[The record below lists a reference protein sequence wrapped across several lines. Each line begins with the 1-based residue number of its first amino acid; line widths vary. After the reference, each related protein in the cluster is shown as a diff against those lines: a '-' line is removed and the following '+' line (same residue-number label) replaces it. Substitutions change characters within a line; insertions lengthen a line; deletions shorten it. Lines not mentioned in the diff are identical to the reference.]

1 MTAPRDRKA
10 FGNEL
15 GFLALVFS
23 IALAAS
29 QVEVN
34 IIRGKDVYGSQ
45 SWPTYW
51 LVLAGAGSFGA
62 AWVYYL
68 GGFWYKLRLRLSGI
82 RGPDVL
88 LVRRVY
94 LSAAQVVAVPVLL
107 KTLVYTFVHDTPQ
120 AAALADATW
129 QERFY
134 LVIPV
139 WSAVVGYI
147 GVRTVFQAPKVRA
160 AIWFL
165 VLPGLFYVAAAV
177 LAFAGVSSGLLA
189 AVGPASDV
197 DHPNEFS
204 SGTMAFAYPGNWSLM
219 KGDAEYDPESDVQ
232 VRPVQD
238 ARVRLLLF
246 KSEVG
251 SEAAADTMAAAMQEN
266 LKVAADILTFDEW
279 GGLKGVGRRFEAR
292 IKARTVAVRI
302 FVTPLA
308 EDCHLCVTE
317 IYDLSAQDKVLPG
330 FELVRKTFRSLRQVD
345 SPAPDGV

>member
-15 GFLALVFS
+15 GFLALVYS

-29 QVEVN
+29 QVEFN
-34 IIRGKDVYGSQ
+34 IMTGKDVYGSQ
-45 SWPTYW
+45 SWPIYW
-51 LVLAGAGSFGA
+51 LVLVVSGAIGA

-88 LVRRVY
+88 LVRRIY
-94 LSAAQVVAVPVLL
+94 LSAAQVVAVPVIL

-120 AAALADATW
+120 AAALADPTW

-139 WSAVVGYI
+139 WSSIVGYI

-165 VLPGLFYVAAAV
+165 VLPGVFYIAV
-177 LAFAGVSSGLLA
+177 VIGAFGVFSSGLLA
-189 AVGPASDV
+189 PVGPASDI
-197 DHPNEFS
+197 DHPKGFFS
-204 SGTMAFAYPGNWSLM
+204 RTMAFSYPGNWSLM
-219 KGDAEYDPESDVQ
+219 KGDAEYDPESDIQ

-251 SEAAADTMAAAMQEN
+251 SEAAADAMAAAMQED
-266 LKVAADILTFDEW
+266 LKVVADILTFEEW
-279 GGLKGVGRRFEAR
+279 GELKGVGRRFEAR
-292 IKARTVAVRI
+292 VKAQTVAVRI

-317 IYDLSAQDKVLPG
+317 IYDLSAQEKVQPG
-330 FELVRKTFRSLRQVD
+330 FELVRKTFRSLR
-345 SPAPDGV
+345 